1 MTSALEL
8 LPAQDLAG
16 GSAPNRRERKAATFA
31 ACAAICG
38 RSSRMFFHWQR
49 LAGEGRLV
57 QEQILR
63 CQHTRVRWHHVACR
77 QPDDVSRNEDAKRHL
92 LLAAVADD
100 CCRVANHRLEPRR
113 GGIGSGFL
121 DKAQRDTQHDHREDD
136 DRRTDVAGEKSDQP
150 ARTAGLPAGS

>member
-92 LLAAVADD
+92 LLAAVAELGA
-100 CCRVANHRLEPRR
+100 RSPETHARALGAQAEAAERAAHE
-113 GGIGSGFL
+113 IGR
-121 DKAQRDTQHDHREDD
+121 AH
-136 DRRTDVAGEKSDQP
+136 V
-150 ARTAGLPAGS
+150 